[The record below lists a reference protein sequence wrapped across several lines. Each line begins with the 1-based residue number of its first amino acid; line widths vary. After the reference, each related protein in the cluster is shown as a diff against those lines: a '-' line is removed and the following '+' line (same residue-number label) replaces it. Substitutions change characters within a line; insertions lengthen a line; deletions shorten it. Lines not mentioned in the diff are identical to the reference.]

1 VADRSAGL
9 VRGVLEGD
17 VRGAARLMRDIDDR
31 APGASQALKQLY
43 PHTGRAHVIGITG
56 SPGVGKSTLTDRL
69 IEHCRG
75 RKKTVGVVAVDPTS
89 PFTGGAIL
97 GDRIRMQ
104 RHATDPGVF
113 IRSLATRGSFG
124 GLTASTRAVVDV
136 LDAMG
141 KDVILIETVGVGQDE
156 VDVAATAQTTLIV
169 TVPGLGD
176 DVQAIKAGLFE
187 TGDLFVVNKCLREGA
202 AKTVGELK
210 ALIEL
215 DRRPGEG
222 EDVWVPE
229 VFGTDAL
236 TGEGLAELTAGIE
249 AHRTWLLAEGGRRL
263 AAWRR
268 RQLEKALLDRLR
280 EEWGLL
286 VARRLDRG
294 ALADLVEDIAAG
306 RNDPYS
312 AAEGLLRAILN
323 KGDD

>member
-1 VADRSAGL
+1 VADRSADL
-9 VRGVLEGD
+9 VRGILDGN
-17 VRGAARLMRDIDDR
+17 VRRAARLMRDIDDR
-31 APGASQALKQLY
+31 SPGAGQALKEIY
-43 PHTGRAHVIGITG
+43 PHTGRAQVIGVTG

-69 IEHCRG
+69 IEHFRQEN
-75 RKKTVGVVAVDPTS
+75 KTVGVVAVDPTS
-89 PFTGGAIL
+89 PFSGGAIL

-124 GLTASTRAVVDV
+124 GLTASARAVVDV

-141 KDVILIETVGVGQDE
+141 KDVIVIETVGVGQDE

-202 AKTVGELK
+202 AKTVTELR

-215 DRRPGEG
+215 DRRPTGD

-229 VFGTDAL
+229 VLSTDAL
-236 TGEGLAELTAGIE
+236 TGQGIAELAQGIE
-249 AHRTWLLAEGGRRL
+249 DHRQWLRAEDGRRL
-263 AAWRR
+263 RDWKK
-268 RQLEKALLDRLR
+268 RQLEKALVDRLR
-280 EEWGLL
+280 EEWSRL
-286 VARRLDRG
+286 VAERVNRTD
-294 ALADLVEDIAAG
+294 LAALVEGIAAG
-306 RNDPYS
+306 RDDPYS
-312 AAEGLLRAILN
+312 AAEGLLQQILT